1 VIQDD
6 LNRLRLRR
14 LTRVALLALSTLLAP
29 ACALAADPA
38 KVLRVAF
45 EAADDGFDMA
55 HTTNGFSGR
64 VAEAIFETLLTYDY
78 LARPATLVPLTAE
91 AMPDVSSD
99 GRTYTFRLRRGIY
112 FAPDPAFHGGRRE
125 LTADDYAYAIKRLID
140 PAVRAQT
147 AHFVQDRIAGLDVLA
162 ERAKKTGRFDYA
174 AAVEGLEMPDRYTLR
189 VRLTRPDF
197 NFLYIMAYPALAAVA
212 PEIIAAYGQDSG
224 RHPVGTGPYML
235 TEYVPR
241 SRIVLQANPNYRG
254 FVWQFKAT
262 DDAWDRQLI
271 RDMQGKTMPRIGR
284 VEISIIEEQQARW
297 LTFLDG
303 RLDFD
308 KLPQL
313 AAPIAMEGRRLKPEF
328 ARQGISVYTTTI
340 PDINYT
346 YFNFRDPTVGGYKP
360 ENIALRR
367 AIAMAYNS
375 VEEIKLIQQDQAVS
389 AEMVVPEG
397 VIGHDPD
404 YRSSIRYDPDLANRL
419 LDRFRYRRAADG
431 YRSMPDGAPLL
442 LRMRLQPDSRSRQNG
457 ELWKRCLDRIGLRL
471 EISVSEFAESGKAA
485 SACELPMWQLE
496 WFADYPEAENFL
508 QLFYGPN
515 SGQGNYACYRSPL
528 FDELY
533 RRMLA
538 TAPGAERN
546 RLVAEMNR
554 QIEADTVWV
563 LRFSQ
568 VENWILRPWVK
579 GFKRHPILQ
588 SDWKYLDVDSH

>member
-1 VIQDD
+1 V
-6 LNRLRLRR
+6 L
-14 LTRVALLALSTLLAP
+14 LLAASALFAP
-29 ACALAADPA
+29 ASAFPAADPP
-38 KVLRVAF
+38 KVLHVAF

-64 VAEAIFETLLTYDY
+64 VAESIFETLLTYDY

-91 AMPDVSSD
+91 AMPEVSAD
-99 GRTYTFRLRRGIY
+99 GTTYTFHLRHGIF
-112 FAPDPAFHGGRRE
+112 FAPDPAFRGSRRE
-125 LTADDYAYAIKRLID
+125 LTAGDYAYTIKRLID
-140 PAVRAQT
+140 PANRAQT
-147 AHFVQDRIAGLDVLA
+147 AHFVQDRIAGLDALA
-162 ERAKKTGRFDYA
+162 ERARKTGRFDYG
-174 AAVEGLEMPDRYTLR
+174 AAVEGLETPDRYTLR
-189 VRLTRPDF
+189 IRLTRPDF
-197 NFLYIMAYPALAAVA
+197 DFLYVMAYPALAAVA
-212 PEIIAAYGQDSG
+212 HEVIAAYGQDSG

-235 TEYVPR
+235 AEYVPR
-241 SRIVLQANPNYRG
+241 SRIVLQANPDYRG

-262 DDAWDRQLI
+262 DDPRDRQLV
-271 RDMQGKTMPRIGR
+271 RDMQGKTMPQVGR

-297 LTFLDG
+297 LAYLDG
-303 RLDFD
+303 QLDFD

-313 AAPIAMEGRRLKPEF
+313 AAPLVMDGRRLKPEF
-328 ARQGISVYTTTI
+328 SRQGIDVYTTSI

-346 YFNFRDPTVGGYKP
+346 YFNFRDPVVGGYQP

-367 AIAMAYNS
+367 AIAMAYNRA
-375 VEEIKLIQQDQAVS
+375 EEIKLIQQDQAVI

-397 VIGHDPD
+397 VIGHDPA
-404 YRSSIRYDPDLANRL
+404 YRSSIPYDPDLANRL
-419 LDRFRYRRAADG
+419 LDRFGYRREADG
-431 YRSMPDGAPLL
+431 YRSLPNGAPLR

-485 SACELPMWQLE
+485 AACELPMWQLE
-496 WFADYPEAENFL
+496 WYADYPEAENFL

-515 SGQGNYACYRSPL
+515 SGQGNYACYRSAA

-538 TAPGAERN
+538 TPLGAERN
-546 RLVAEMNR
+546 ALVVEMNR

-568 VENWILRPWVK
+568 VENWILRPWIK

-588 SDWKYLDVDSH
+588 SDWKYLDVDKH